1 MPKAVRNYIRPRIP
15 RSRERWVKEMGTR
28 LVFLRQWLDLSQA
41 EMATKLGMTVR
52 AYRAYERGHPN
63 WKDWSFTTRVSAAT
77 NVSIDW
83 LWIGGYW
90 GGPPSRV
97 PLTVSGAPM
106 RPVLRVV
113 SGREARG

>member
-15 RSRERWVKEMGTR
+15 RSRERWVREMGTR

-52 AYRAYERGHPN
+52 AYRAYERGHPK
-63 WKDWSFTTRVSAAT
+63 WIDSSFTTRVSAAT
-77 NVSIDW
+77 NVSTDW

-90 GGPPSRV
+90 GGPPSRM
-97 PLTVSGAPM
+97 PLTVAGGPM